1 MLGYMRR
8 SQGRTEESESYL
20 KASQS
25 LLKIGNKSSQFIN
38 ASSVRTRSA
47 EEKRRPTAKGSQ

>member
-1 MLGYMRR
+1 MRR
-8 SQGRTEESESYL
+8 SEGRTEESESYL

-47 EEKRRPTAKGSQ
+47 E